1 MIRLKQFELK
11 YRKSDRKLFNGTDM
25 DIEAGDLVGMIGPNG
40 AGKTS
45 LFHVLS
51 GCPPPNAE
59 VRGQVKVKCPLDSRT
74 IVLQNAWLPTLL
86 TVGELIELVLALNLE
101 DRPMAKE
108 EFLESLDPINR
119 QRLERLG
126 DIRFGRL
133 STGEQQWLVVALG
146 LFNSQSLA
154 LLDEPTSG
162 LDPASRY
169 LIWQSIH
176 HQRTLGKTILVSSHL
191 IDEISEQVDYFYL
204 LKEGGVERFENAKDF
219 RETYA
224 AETSDQA
231 FVKAFHPS
239 LLGKK

>member
-1 MIRLKQFELK
+1 MISLKQFELK
-11 YRKSDRKLFNGTDM
+11 YRESERILFNGTCM
-25 DIEAGDLVGMIGPNG
+25 DIGAGDLVGIIGPNG

-45 LFHVLS
+45 LFHVLA
-51 GCPPPNAE
+51 GCPPPKAE
-59 VRGQVKVKCPLDSRT
+59 IRGSVKVNCPLDSRT

-86 TVGELIELVLALNLE
+86 TVWELIELVLALNLE
-101 DRPMAKE
+101 HKATAKE
-108 EFLESLDPINR
+108 EFFESLDEIN
-119 QRLERLG
+119 LERLDRLG
-126 DIRFGRL
+126 DVRFGRL

-204 LKEGGVERFENAKDF
+204 LKEGGVERFDDASHF
-219 RETYA
+219 RKTYA
-224 AETSDQA
+224 AQTSDQA
-231 FVKAFHPS
+231 FVKAFHRG
-239 LLGKK
+239 LLG